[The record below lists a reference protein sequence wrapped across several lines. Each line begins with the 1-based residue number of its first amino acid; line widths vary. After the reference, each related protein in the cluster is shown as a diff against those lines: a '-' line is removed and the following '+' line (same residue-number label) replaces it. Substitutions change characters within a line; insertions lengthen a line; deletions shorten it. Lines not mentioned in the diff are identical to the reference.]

1 MHDPEHLN
9 EIEIWKHNHT
19 WYDEYVMGAI
29 DLLLEEM
36 EDDFP
41 DARKIINKIKRN
53 LEN

>member
-1 MHDPEHLN
+1 MSNPENLD

-19 WYDEYVMGAI
+19 WYDEFEMGAI

-36 EDDFP
+36 GDEFP
-41 DARKIINKIKRN
+41 EAQLIIRKIKRN